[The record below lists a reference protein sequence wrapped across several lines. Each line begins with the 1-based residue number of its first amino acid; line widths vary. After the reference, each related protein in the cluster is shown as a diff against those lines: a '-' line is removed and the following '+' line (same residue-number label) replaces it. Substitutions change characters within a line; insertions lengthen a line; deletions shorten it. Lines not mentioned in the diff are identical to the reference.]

1 MCAEHQGDHSP
12 TRGQGGEDADQE
24 EQGALVERARP
35 GLFARG
41 GVAMVR
47 WYQRYLSPLKPPV
60 CRFHPSCSQYTLE
73 AIERY
78 GLIRGS
84 FMGAARIMRC
94 NPFHPGGYD
103 PVP

>member
-1 MCAEHQGDHSP
+1 MCAEHQGDH
-12 TRGQGGEDADQE
+12 EDVEEAPQE
-24 EQGALVERARP
+24 GALQARP
-35 GLFARG
+35 HPGIFARG
-41 GVAMVR
+41 GIAMVR
-47 WYQRYLSPLKPPV
+47 WYQRNLSPLKPPV

>member
-1 MCAEHQGDHSP
+1 MSGRQVETWRPLDKHSP
-12 TRGQGGEDADQE
+12 RENFAKS
-24 EQGALVERARP
+24 ALVERARP
-35 GLFARG
+35 GFFARG